1 VEIVSLV
8 GETFLQSR
16 SAGLVKANVQDQFFG
31 HGFSIPEG
39 LDPAGSETKLV

>member
-31 HGFSIPEG
+31 HGFSIPECNQRVG
-39 LDPAGSETKLV
+39 LAMAKA